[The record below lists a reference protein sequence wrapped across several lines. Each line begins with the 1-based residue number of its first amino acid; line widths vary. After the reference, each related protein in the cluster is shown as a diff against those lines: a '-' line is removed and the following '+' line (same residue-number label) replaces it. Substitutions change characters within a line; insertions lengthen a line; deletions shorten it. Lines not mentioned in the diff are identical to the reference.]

1 MLRENRYWDG
11 AKTKTRKRNV
21 NRIEARMSEW
31 VRRRERERERERAR
45 ERGGMV

>member
-21 NRIEARMSEW
+21 NRIEARMSER
-31 VRRRERERERERAR
+31 VRKRER
-45 ERGGMV
+45 